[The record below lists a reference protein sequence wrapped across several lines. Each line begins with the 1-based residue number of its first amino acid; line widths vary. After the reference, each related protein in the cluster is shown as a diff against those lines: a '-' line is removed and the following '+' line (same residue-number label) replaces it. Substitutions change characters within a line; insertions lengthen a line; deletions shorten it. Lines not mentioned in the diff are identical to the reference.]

1 MSDYDGDII
10 SIFTQAEGE
19 VNFLLKY
26 LQEIYCVFF
35 PDSSYGCSFTQALN
49 SYTRRIPQT
58 TQRPVPSTPFP
69 IHHLLESKT
78 STLFEIAAPYKCAHK
93 TDVAVKILLDQ
104 PGNETQ
110 SCSSQPSAILLLQT
124 QTQTHTKHHS
134 YRLLKS
140 HLNPP
145 VSFPCDQIY
154 GPS

>member
-1 MSDYDGDII
+1 MSDYDGHII
-10 SIFTQAEGE
+10 SIFTQAKGE

-26 LQEIYCVFF
+26 LQKMYCVFF

-49 SYTRRIPQT
+49 SNPRRVPQT

-78 STLFEIAAPYKCAHK
+78 STLFEIAAPYKYVHK
-93 TDVAVKILLDQ
+93 TDVTGKILLDQ
-104 PGNETQ
+104 PGNQRQ

-124 QTQTHTKHHS
+124 QTKHHS